1 MMIEYYCNGGDFEHT
16 SFTFFIFYGN
26 DYFFIKRRRLKMAC
40 GACQKRRQ
48 MQRGKI
54 VPVVPG
60 KKTEESKAQQQGDKL
75 RDKLRY
81 TGR

>member
-1 MMIEYYCNGGDFEHT
+1 
-16 SFTFFIFYGN
+16 
-26 DYFFIKRRRLKMAC
+26 MAC

-60 KKTEESKAQQQGDKL
+60 KKTEESKKAQQQGEKL

>member
-1 MMIEYYCNGGDFEHT
+1 
-16 SFTFFIFYGN
+16 
-26 DYFFIKRRRLKMAC
+26 MAC

-48 MQRGKI
+48 RQGKI
-54 VPVVPG
+54 VPVIPI
-60 KKTEESKAQQQGDKL
+60 KSEESKAQQQGDKL